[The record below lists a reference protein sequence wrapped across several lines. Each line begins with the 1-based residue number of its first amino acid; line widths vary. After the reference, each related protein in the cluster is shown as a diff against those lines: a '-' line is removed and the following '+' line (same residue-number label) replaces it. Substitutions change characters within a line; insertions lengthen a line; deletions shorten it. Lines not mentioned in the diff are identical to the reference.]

1 MLCVFSAFRDI
12 ATLSPQ
18 IVRPASWLQTFSV
31 GRNVALLYPFYY
43 KYTFHLFLY
52 VFIFLMKVLYY
63 RKMFT
68 LYVVKLNPVFRAP
81 CFMTYLEV
89 TPPSI
94 LSNYC
99 LFFSYSY
106 SLIFNYLACLSLFW
120 WIIWGNFFFSLNKG

>member
-1 MLCVFSAFRDI
+1 MVWVFPVLLGTSLNMVVELLMLCVCSAFRDI

-18 IVRPASWLQTFSV
+18 LVRPASWLQTFSV

-68 LYVVKLNPVFRAP
+68 FYVVKLNLVFRAP
-81 CFMTYLEV
+81 CFMTYLEG
-89 TPPSI
+89 TPPFNIIKLLSI
-94 LSNYC
+94 L
-99 LFFSYSY
+99 F
-106 SLIFNYLACLSLFW
+106 IFIQF
-120 WIIWGNFFFSLNKG
+120 NF